1 VRGPRE
7 HELAPEPITPTD
19 YEQAA
24 AALAAAAAA
33 QRPVRVVGGATK
45 LAWGAPDA
53 AEPTPL
59 RTAAMD
65 RILEHNAGDMTAT
78 VQAGA
83 PLARVQSELAAH
95 GQMLA
100 IDPPDCDGRATL
112 GGVFATADSGPLRHR
127 YGQPRDL
134 VLGISVA
141 LSDGT
146 IAKAGSRVIKNVAG
160 YDLAK
165 LFTGSYG
172 TLGMI
177 LALTVRLHPLPAAR
191 VTARGYAT
199 DPEVLAAAAISLARA
214 SLELE
219 SLDVA
224 WQHGRGELLAR
235 VAGAEAQHRATAI
248 VRRMRQLALED
259 AELEADDDRLW
270 ERQRIAQRSASRA
283 IVQLGCR
290 PTELGSLLA
299 LAEQHHGTLVG
310 RAAVGPLFI
319 ELEPEQID
327 GFRRGLPPGRP
338 AVVLD
343 LPQRHH
349 GAIDRW
355 NAPEGAAV
363 ELMRAV
369 KRRFDPAAICS
380 PGVFVGGI

>member
-1 VRGPRE
+1 
-7 HELAPEPITPTD
+7 
-19 YEQAA
+19 
-24 AALAAAAAA
+24 
-33 QRPVRVVGGATK
+33 
-45 LAWGAPDA
+45 
-53 AEPTPL
+53 
-59 RTAAMD
+59 
-65 RILEHNAGDMTAT
+65 MTASF
-78 VQAGA
+78 QSGA

-100 IDPPDCDGRATL
+100 IDPPDGDGRATL

-134 VLGISVA
+134 VLGVTVA

-177 LALTVRLHPLPAAR
+177 LALTVRLHPRPSAR
-191 VTARGYAT
+191 ATARGST
-199 DPEVLAAAAISLARA
+199 SSPGVLAAAAIGLARA
-214 SLELE
+214 PLELE

-224 WQHGRGELLAR
+224 WHRGRGELLAR

-248 VRRMRQLALED
+248 LGQMRELALEGV
-259 AELEADDDRLW
+259 EQLDDDDQLW
-270 ERQRIAQRSASRA
+270 ERQRAAQRSASGA
-283 IVQLGCR
+283 IVRVGCR
-290 PTELGSLLA
+290 PTELGSVLTLVERQRGA
-299 LAEQHHGTLVG
+299 LVG

-319 ELEPEQID
+319 ELEPGEVD
-327 GFRRGLPPGRP
+327 GFRRQLPPRTP
-338 AVVLD
+338 SVVLD
-343 LPQRHH
+343 LPARYR
-349 GAIDRW
+349 GTIDPW
-355 NAPEGAAV
+355 GECEATTV

-369 KRRFDPAAICS
+369 KRRFDPAAVCS